1 MRIRIILADDHRLFR
16 EGLRMLIEEQSDIE
30 VIAEAEDGHNTVRLV
45 RELSPDVVIMDI
57 AMQNLNGIE
66 STRQIITHF
75 PDTKVICLSMHSEN
89 RFIIEMLKAGAM
101 GYLLKDCDPTEL
113 IDAIRKVT
121 SNQIYLQPSITN
133 VIVKDHIQ
141 RQLPKANSTS
151 YTILTARE
159 REVLQ
164 LLAEGK
170 TIKQTALSLDVSIK
184 TIGVHRRNIMEKLE
198 IFNIVDLIKYA
209 IHEGITSP

>member
-1 MRIRIILADDHRLFR
+1 MGIRIILADDHKLFR

-30 VIAEAEDGHNTVRLV
+30 VIAEAEDGRNTVQLV

-57 AMQNLNGIE
+57 TMQNLNGIE

-75 PDTKVICLSMHSEN
+75 PGTKVICLSMHSEN
-89 RFIIEMLKAGAM
+89 RFIIEMLKAGAT
-101 GYLLKDCDPTEL
+101 GYLLKDCDPMEL
-113 IDAIRKVT
+113 IDAIRIVM

-141 RQLPKANSTS
+141 QQLPKANSTS
-151 YTILTARE
+151 YTILTTRE

-170 TIKQTALSLDVSIK
+170 TTKQVALCLNVSIK
-184 TIGVHRRNIMEKLE
+184 TIGTHRRNIMDKLE
-198 IFNIVDLIKYA
+198 IFNIADLIKYA

>member
-1 MRIRIILADDHRLFR
+1 MCIRIILADDHRLFR

-30 VIAEAEDGHNTVRLV
+30 VIAEAEDGRNTVRLV

-57 AMQNLNGIE
+57 AMQNLNGVE
-66 STRQIITHF
+66 ATRQIITHS
-75 PDTKVICLSMHSEN
+75 PGTKIIGLSMHSES
-89 RFIIEMLKAGAM
+89 RFIIEMLKVGAT
-101 GYLLKDCDPTEL
+101 GYLLKDCDPMEL
-113 IDAIRKVT
+113 IDAIRIVM

-141 RQLPKANSTS
+141 QQLPKANSTS
-151 YTILTARE
+151 YTILTTRE

-164 LLAEGK
+164 LLTEGK
-170 TIKQTALSLDVSIK
+170 NTKQAALCLNVSIK
-184 TIGVHRRNIMEKLE
+184 TIGTHRRNIMQKLE
-198 IFNIVDLIKYA
+198 IFNLADLIKYA